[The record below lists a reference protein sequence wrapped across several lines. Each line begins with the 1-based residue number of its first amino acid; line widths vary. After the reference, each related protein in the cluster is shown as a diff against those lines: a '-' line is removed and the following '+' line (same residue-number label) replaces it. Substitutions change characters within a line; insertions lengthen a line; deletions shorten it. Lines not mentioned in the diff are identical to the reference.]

1 MTYPPTVSAKTRS
14 ITRADDQVRVNL
26 DAIASIVRATVRE
39 TVQAQLL
46 AFQSTSRDAD
56 PEPYRPVRFWEQGW
70 YIQYQRERARV
81 DRVAVLALTGLGC
94 EEHRGEH
101 RQVAVRRPE
110 RHADGQ
116 TVAVH
121 VSTHC
126 SVSIWIQLAKLHVQG
141 VEHVQFKAFP
151 ESPKRLEEALA

>member
-26 DAIASIVRATVRE
+26 EAIASIVRE